1 LDTRKKILGLE
12 EVLQRTEGL
21 KVRWVRGS
29 FDPLL
34 AAHARMLEE
43 ISSADSILA
52 VALNDP
58 SGPLLAMRARAELV
72 AGLRIVDYVLMDA
85 APPDGASIFE
95 MDDPAL
101 GGDFEAHVRRRN
113 ERFE

>member
-43 ISSADSILA
+43 VASADSMLA
-52 VALNDP
+52 VALNEP
-58 SGPLLAMRARAELV
+58 SGPLLTLRARAELV
-72 AGLRIVDYVLMDA
+72 AGLRVVDYVLMDA
-85 APPDGASIFE
+85 PPPDEASVFE

-101 GGDFEAHVRRRN
+101 RDGFEAHVRRRN
-113 ERFE
+113 EGIE